1 MNPRP
6 IDADDALARLH
17 TFGAVLDA
25 RSPGEFALDHLPGAR
40 NWAVLDDAERA
51 RVGLLYVQT
60 GPFEARRVGAALVA
74 RNIAAHIER
83 DAGDWPRELEPLVYC
98 WRGGQRSGA
107 LAHILAQV
115 GWRVQL
121 VRGGY
126 KALRAAL
133 VRQLATAAAQQ
144 RFVVLCGPTGSGKS
158 RLLQAL
164 ARAGAQ
170 VLDLEQLAAHRGS
183 VLGALPGVE
192 QPTQKAFETS
202 IWNALRAFDAQRP
215 VWVESESRKIGR
227 LQVPDAV
234 LEGMRAAPCV
244 RLHTADA
251 ARVRILR
258 EDYAELAADTAALQ
272 QRLRALREL
281 RGHAVVERWCEL
293 VTQGALDEL
302 VVELLTQHYDPG
314 YRGSSERNYSG
325 FATAPTLAVDTADA
339 FDALAAQLAT
349 PFTAPAAAPA
359 AR

>member
-6 IDADDALARLH
+6 IEADDALARLH
-17 TFGAVLDA
+17 AFGAVLDA
-25 RSPGEFALDHLPGAR
+25 RSPGEYALDHLPGAR

-74 RNIAAHIER
+74 RNIAAHLER
-83 DAGDWPRELEPLVYC
+83 DAGDWPRDLEPLVYC

-107 LAHILAQV
+107 LAHVLAQV
-115 GWRVQL
+115 GWRVHL

-133 VRQLATAAAQQ
+133 VRQLAALAAQQ

-158 RLLQAL
+158 RLLQSL

-192 QPTQKAFETS
+192 QPTQKAFETA
-202 IWNALRAFDAQRP
+202 IWNALRGFDTRRV

-227 LQVPDAV
+227 LQVPDAL
-234 LEGMRAAPCV
+234 LEGMRAARCL
-244 RLHTADA
+244 RLDTAAA

-258 EDYAELAADTAALQ
+258 EDYAELAADVPALQ

-281 RGHAVVERWCEL
+281 RGHAVVERWCAMVER
-293 VTQGALDEL
+293 GALDEL
-302 VVELLTQHYDPG
+302 VVELLELHYDPG
-314 YRGSSERNYSG
+314 YRGSIERNYSG
-325 FATAPTLAVDTADA
+325 FAAAPTLTVVDAGG
-339 FDALAAQLAT
+339 FDALAAKLSGE
-349 PFTAPAAAPA
+349 TA
-359 AR
+359 

>member
-6 IDADDALARLH
+6 IEADDALARLDA
-17 TFGAVLDA
+17 FGAVLDA
-25 RSPGEFALDHLPGAR
+25 RSPGEYALDHLPAAR

-74 RNIAAHIER
+74 RNIAAHLER

-107 LAHILAQV
+107 LAHVLAQV
-115 GWRVQL
+115 GWRAHL

-133 VRQLATAAAQQ
+133 VRQLAALAAQQ
-144 RFVVLCGPTGSGKS
+144 RFKVLCGPTGSGKS

-164 ARAGAQ
+164 AHAGAQ

-192 QPTQKAFETS
+192 QPTQKAFETA
-202 IWNALRAFDAQRP
+202 IWNTLRGFDPQRV

-227 LQVPDAV
+227 LQVPDAL
-234 LEGMRAAPCV
+234 LERMRAAPCL
-244 RLHTADA
+244 RLDTAAA

-258 EDYAELAADTAALQ
+258 EDYAELAADVPALQ

-281 RGHAVVERWCEL
+281 RGQAVVERWCEM
-293 VTQGALDEL
+293 VERGELDGL
-302 VVELLTQHYDPG
+302 VVELLAQHYDPG
-314 YRGSSERNYSG
+314 YRGSIERNYAG
-325 FATAPTLAVDTADA
+325 FAAAPALDIDDA
-339 FDALAAQLAT
+339 GAFAALAAQLA
-349 PFTAPAAAPA
+349 ADAG
-359 AR
+359 

>member
-6 IDADDALARLH
+6 LDADDALARLS

-25 RSPGEFALDHLPGAR
+25 RSPGEYALDHLPHAR
-40 NWAVLDDAERA
+40 SWAVLDDAERA

-83 DAGDWPRELEPLVYC
+83 DASDWPRDLEPLVYC

-107 LAHILAQV
+107 LAHVLAQV
-115 GWRVQL
+115 GWRVHL

-133 VRQLATAAAQQ
+133 VRQLAALASQQ

-202 IWNALRAFDAQRP
+202 IWDALRGFDAQGV

-227 LQVPDAV
+227 LQVPDAL
-234 LEGMRAAPCV
+234 LERMRAAPCL

-258 EDYAELAADTAALQ
+258 EDYAELAADVPALQ

-281 RGHAVVERWCEL
+281 RGHAVVEHWCAMVERGEL
-293 VTQGALDEL
+293 DQL
-302 VVELLTQHYDPG
+302 VVDLLAQHYDPG

-325 FATAPTLAVDTADA
+325 FAAAPTLSVDDA
-339 FDALAAQLAT
+339 GSFDTLAAQLA
-349 PFTAPAAAPA
+349 ADAG
-359 AR
+359 